1 MIHRNND
8 RLDRAI
14 AEAFAANRHY
24 YRVFFNMDADQTL
37 GPPAL
42 EQDVRRF
49 ESQLGWPLPPSY
61 RAFLLRHDGW
71 RNFRGDAHLLSIGQ
85 RDEPGMQAH
94 LAEFQ
99 SLAGDEA
106 LGVIVIMAGEAS
118 GTLAYLDPKCRRPNG
133 EMDVVEYA
141 YADGELARR
150 SDFIAFLE
158 EWTATRLRLIAR
170 ETGQAPSPP
179 VEE

>member
-1 MIHRNND
+1 MIDPPND

-14 AEAFAANRHY
+14 TEALAANRDY
-24 YRVFFNMDADQTL
+24 YRVFFNMDSDQAL
-37 GPPAL
+37 GPPARD
-42 EQDVRRF
+42 QDVRQF
-49 ESQLGWPLPPSY
+49 ESQLGWRLPPSY

-99 SLAGDEA
+99 SLAGDDA
-106 LGVIVIMAGEAS
+106 SGVIVIMAGEAS
-118 GTLAYLDPKCRRPNG
+118 GTLAYLDPKTRRTDG
-133 EMDVVEYA
+133 EMDLVEYA

-150 SDFIAFLE
+150 PDFITFLE

-170 ETGQAPSPP
+170 ETGQVPSPRK
-179 VEE
+179 E